1 MAVVTNHFQRGETAS
16 AGADNSPQ
24 QAGAMSGATMRLSA
38 TKVRGRR
45 VINYDNEDLGTVE
58 DFMLDMTTGR
68 LGYAVLACNGA
79 ATEKLFPVPVRALT
93 IDTDGSR
100 FMLNADTEML
110 KYAPGFERNDWPDT
124 ADPGWRSGVERFY
137 SF

>member
-1 MAVVTNHFQRGETAS
+1 MPLVAEYDFQRDRNS
-16 AGADNSPQ
+16 GANDTY
-24 QAGAMSGATMRLSA
+24 QAATMSGATMRLAA

-58 DFMLDMTTGR
+58 DLMLDVATGR
-68 LGYAVLACNGA
+68 LGYAVLACIGA
-79 ATEKLFPVPVRALT
+79 AQEKLFPVPVRALT

-100 FMLNADTEML
+100 FMLNADRETL
-110 KYAPGFERNDWPDT
+110 KYAPGFDRNDWPDT
-124 ADPGWRSGVERFY
+124 GDPGWKSGVESFY